1 MARKK
6 KEPVYHPER
15 DWHVSFLS
23 SVLGEFDSK
32 TVDGT
37 LYWQDHGVDYENG
50 RVILWPTNDD
60 AWQKAYMIYG
70 YCMHNKIECSFSDGY

>member
-1 MARKK
+1 MVKK
-6 KEPVYHPER
+6 EKEPVYHPER

-50 RVILWPTNDD
+50 RVILWPTTSD
-60 AWQKAYMIYG
+60 AWQKEYMIYC
-70 YCMHNKIECSFSDGY
+70 YCIHNKIECSFNEGH